1 MELASLTEKI
11 IGCAYK
17 VYNTLGFGFLESV
30 YENALAIELR
40 KTGFTVEKQ
49 KPIKVFYEGIVVGN
63 FKADIIVND
72 LIIIELKSVESIVKE
87 FEVQLVNYLTATV
100 KPVGLLLNFAPHKVE
115 VKRKVRIL
123 PDRA

>member
-1 MELASLTEKI
+1 MELANLTEKI
-11 IGCAYK
+11 IGCAFK

-40 KTGFTVEKQ
+40 KTGFVVEKQ
-49 KPIKVFYEGIVVGN
+49 KPIQVFYEGAVVGN
-63 FKADIIVND
+63 FKADLIVD
-72 LIIIELKSVESIVKE
+72 DIIIIKLKSVENMVKE

-100 KPVGLLLNFAPHKVE
+100 KPVGLLLNFAPQKVE

-123 PDRA
+123 PEKE